1 MKYIF
6 FLFFSVFI
14 QFAFAQTD
22 SSNVI
27 LDTVY
32 VESEPVVITETVY
45 ITDLP
50 KEKSKQDFFID
61 FNINNNFFLNN
72 LSDNQNKVNFQNSYS
87 FNLNIGKSFN
97 KISLKVGL
105 GLTSTQIQQ
114 TLQSKYDYNGY
125 RSSQIIDTIDVY
137 YQIVNSVNTPIYV
150 TQLLNKIE
158 PFSSKKD
165 TIIVLNNVL
174 RFIDIPVFTSY
185 LITKG
190 KFVLEPSL
198 GFVTSFL
205 ISSSYN
211 NEANLLTFNHFIKG
225 SAGLSL
231 LYKITEKFAL
241 GAQYQLQ
248 RNLTNMI
255 KNETFKT
262 SSSQYGLSLKYLF

>member
-6 FLFFSVFI
+6 FLFLSVFC

-22 SSNVI
+22 STNVI

-45 ITDLP
+45 ISDLP
-50 KEKSKQDFFID
+50 KEKPKQAFFID
-61 FNINNNFFLNN
+61 FNINNNFFHNKFIKNQLN
-72 LSDNQNKVNFQNSYS
+72 VNFQNSYS
-87 FNLNIGKSFN
+87 FNLNIAKTFN
-97 KISLKVGL
+97 KITLKVGL

-125 RSSQIIDTIDVY
+125 KSTQAIDTIDIY

-158 PFSSKKD
+158 PYSSIND
-165 TIIVLNNVL
+165 TLIVLNKVL
-174 RFIDIPVFTSY
+174 RFIDFPVFTSY

-198 GFVTSFL
+198 GFITSVL
-205 ISSSYN
+205 IN
-211 NEANLLTFNHFIKG
+211 NETNSIKFNHYIKG

-231 LYKITEKFAL
+231 LYKITEKLAL
-241 GAQYQLQ
+241 GTQYQLQ

-262 SSSQYGLSLKYLF
+262 SSSQYGFSLKYLF